1 MLNTSVMR
9 KLVTLLV
16 GFAVTGTS
24 LSTEAAQERK
34 SPLMNAPAIRK
45 RLELRNNRV
54 EFGVGAGVTI
64 GQDFYNA
71 VLVMPR
77 LSYHMTDWLALGVF
91 GGLNVS
97 KNWKSTFNSDLQQA
111 LDPGD
116 PAVGPG
122 KSSDPKTPTAQLA
135 DATMNRINNLAGAQI
150 EFLPL
155 AGKLALF
162 GNAFMYFDFYIF
174 GGAAI
179 VNLINSGDLPA
190 ECGNGIAAS
199 EGLYYSCNASAEK
212 GMKIA
217 GNGGLGAHAFLNNY
231 LALALEIRDLIYKN
245 NTAGRDVNGDKKTN
259 ASDLKLTNNF
269 IFSINLQVFL
279 PSKPRVSR

>member
-1 MLNTSVMR
+1 MLNKIAMR

-16 GFAVTGTS
+16 GFAITGIS

-34 SPLMNAPAIRK
+34 SPLLNAPAIRK

-71 VLVMPR
+71 LLIMPR

-91 GGLNVS
+91 GGLNVT

-111 LDPGD
+111 LDPGVAGD
-116 PAVGPG
+116 V
-122 KSSDPKTPTAQLA
+122 KSTDPKTPTAPIA

-179 VNLINSGDLPA
+179 VNLVGSGSLPA
-190 ECGNGIAAS
+190 ACASGNLSAADA
-199 EGLYYSCNASAEK
+199 LFYSCSAKVEE

-217 GNGGLGAHAFLNNY
+217 GNAGLGAHAFLNNY
-231 LALALEIRDLIYKN
+231 LALALEIRDLVYKN
-245 NTAGRDVNGDKKTN
+245 NSAGRDVNGDKKTN
-259 ASDLKLTNNF
+259 SSDLKLTNNF
-269 IFSINLQVFL
+269 LFSINLQVFL